1 MPLAHACPPFVN
13 PRSFVT
19 WTPRAAPRA
28 ILRQPPVTRQKI
40 QIPPEPLRDR
50 LWCTA
55 SDSRGPRPSQT
66 AEYADPSQCSQAN
79 GGTASLSV
87 ACRLQECPTTFCVA
101 NPVDN
106 LQACRTCFQAT
117 DQQFGE
123 LGFQVDVGHTSSSR
137 AGRPGTSTPVG
148 TPTTSPGAL
157 KAKKVP
163 QNEEHGLV
171 GHVEAAYTA
180 HRSKEG
186 RWGQTRRASESQG
199 STHAIRRLGINTVAR
214 NRIEAFWQDASRGCT
229 TFATRQE

>member
-1 MPLAHACPPFVN
+1 M
-13 PRSFVT
+13 T
-19 WTPRAAPRA
+19 AA
-28 ILRQPPVTRQKI
+28 
-40 QIPPEPLRDR
+40 
-50 LWCTA
+50 
-55 SDSRGPRPSQT
+55 
-66 AEYADPSQCSQAN
+66 
-79 GGTASLSV
+79 
-87 ACRLQECPTTFCVA
+87 
-101 NPVDN
+101 
-106 LQACRTCFQAT
+106 ACRTCFQAT

-199 STHAIRRLGINTVAR
+199 ELYTYDAATSKLLTVLLLQARRTRSVDWGSIRSHE
-214 NRIEAFWQDASRGCT
+214 IELRRFGKTRREVRVLPGLPEEAAGC
-229 TFATRQE
+229 